1 MNWSERVRLAAL
13 YGSGAAL
20 ITFVLMALGT
30 ALVAV
35 TGQQWTLL
43 FPFAASVALAGWW
56 LETGRRRRAADG

>member
-1 MNWSERVRLAAL
+1 LNWSERLRLAAL

-30 ALVAV
+30 ALAVV

-43 FPFAASVALAGWW
+43 FPFASSVGLAAWW
-56 LETGRRRRAADG
+56 LETGRRRRGADG